1 MNATVEV
8 SNASS
13 ADWLP
18 PSAAAR
24 AWVERTLM
32 LAGNTGPSTV
42 SLRYVESSESRTLN
56 HRYRGKDKAT
66 NVLSFPSQLPE
77 PVRQA
82 LESNPL
88 GDIVICPEVL
98 ENEARDQ
105 DKAQQDHWAHLLV
118 HGVLHLIGYDHQS
131 AAEAEAMEA
140 LEIKVLADGG
150 VGNPYLEP
158 GSQHQPQHANGKPQD
173 KEPCESFHD

>member
-1 MNATVEV
+1 MNATVDAC
-8 SNASS
+8 NAST
-13 ADWLP
+13 AVWLP
-18 PSAAAR
+18 SSAAAR
-24 AWVERTLM
+24 DWVERTLA
-32 LAGNTGPSTV
+32 LAGSGGPSTV
-42 SLRYVESSESRTLN
+42 SLRYVDSSESRELN
-56 HRYRGKDKAT
+56 HRYRGQDKPT
-66 NVLSFPSQLPE
+66 NVLSFPSKLPE
-77 PVRQA
+77 PVRKA

-98 ENEARDQ
+98 ESEARDQ

-140 LEIKVLADGG
+140 LEIRILADGG
-150 VGNPYLEP
+150 IGNPYLEP
-158 GSQHQPQHANGKPQD
+158 GRQRQPQQATGTPQD